1 MVVDTSATISLV
13 DGGGAVERECGAV
26 HGWGGTVKGSLEDDG
41 GRGSLEIGLEIDGGR
56 GSLEIGLEIGLEMAR
71 DCSRCARSLDGTRT
85 ASDDEGGI
93 ASSGIASCGTN

>member
-1 MVVDTSATISLV
+1 VEVDTSATISLV

-26 HGWGGTVKGSLEDDG
+26 HGWGGTVQGSLEDDG
-41 GRGSLEIGLEIDGGR
+41 GRGSP
-56 GSLEIGLEIGLEMAR
+56 EIGLEIGLVMDR
-71 DCSRCARSLDGTRT
+71 DCSRCARSLDGTRS